1 MSRRQRPRGVTL
13 IELLIAIT
21 LVSLL
26 ATGLLF
32 AMRVGIN
39 AMESANRRVMTNRKT
54 LGAHRIL
61 EQQVAGFMPVPVQCR
76 TQNGQP
82 GGKMPLFQGAAGVMR
97 FVSSYS
103 LQEASRGIPR
113 ILEYFIIA
121 GDQGLGV
128 RLVVNEIPYTGPV
141 GAGMMCSLGPPDPA
155 SGGSIMRFPQPEARR
170 GTFVLADRLAMCRF
184 WYEEP
189 PPPGTPPQVPT
200 RWVPIWKNAGEW
212 PRSIRIE
219 MAPLDQDPSRVQPMT
234 FTAPVHITRQP
245 GDASEIK
252 Y

>member
-1 MSRRQRPRGVTL
+1 MKQSNQERGVTL

-61 EQQVAGFMPVPVQCR
+61 EQQVGGFMPVSAQCR
-76 TQNGQP
+76 APNGQF
-82 GGKMPLFQGAAGVMR
+82 GGRMPLFQGMPTVMR

-113 ILEYFIIA
+113 ILEYFLIP
-121 GDQGLGV
+121 GERGEGV
-128 RLVVNEIPYTGPV
+128 RLVVNETPYTGSI
-141 GAGMMCSLGPPDPA
+141 GAGMLCMLGAPDPA
-155 SGGSIMRFPQPEARR
+155 SGGSIMRFAPPEIRR
-170 GTFVLADRLAMCRF
+170 GTFVLADRLAGCRF
-184 WYEEP
+184 SYEET

-200 RWVPIWKNAGEW
+200 RWVPVWRKSGEW

-219 MAPLDQDPSRVQPMT
+219 MAPLENDPSRVQPMT
-234 FTAPVHITRQP
+234 FTAPVRITRQP
-245 GDASEIK
+245 GDSSEIK